1 VWGRTHYDLSIKIIK
16 SALRVLKYIITS
28 MAACPSVVAAI
39 FDIKSVS
46 TFKAAIILYVP
57 LAGLYNILNVF
68 IKYSETC
75 LNQTL
80 SKQKT
85 CLNQTLSKQKT
96 CLNRTLSKQKTCLNQ
111 TLSKQ
116 KTCLNQTELTVPSIK
131 CPCKFNLCKT
141 NTCLN
146 WTTFSVPKRFG
157 LDRFNCTFIHYREN
171 STRFIR
177 QTKYSITKENTVS

>member
-1 VWGRTHYDLSIKIIK
+1 MYICSIGVLSIPLIFVWPFIEI
-16 SALRVLKYIITS
+16 SFFLSLSGGGQLNY
-28 MAACPSVVAAI
+28 SV
-39 FDIKSVS
+39 
-46 TFKAAIILYVP
+46 
-57 LAGLYNILNVF
+57 
-68 IKYSETC
+68 TC
-75 LNQTL
+75 LNETL

-85 CLNQTLSKQKT
+85 CLNQ
-96 CLNRTLSKQKTCLNQ
+96 TLSKQKTCLNQ